1 MALLTQAHPVCASMP
16 RILYR
21 YLLTEIL
28 HPFAVSLLAFTTIV
42 FSGRVMRL
50 VQMIVVKGIGLL
62 DILRAS
68 LYLLPYLLIF
78 TLPMAGTV
86 GIMLALMRL
95 TVDHEIIA
103 MKVSGLSYRQLLTPL
118 LAFSLGV
125 AALTLVLTVY
135 GAPWARRQTQALLGD
150 VVRRR
155 ADLGIQEQV
164 FNSEFRGLMIYVH
177 RVVAVGRQL
186 EGIFL
191 YDSRD
196 REHPQTI
203 YAREGFL
210 AYEPAQ
216 GSLLLKLK
224 DGVIIRWDPGGFKRH
239 TVDFAAYTLPL
250 PLWAGHGPGRS
261 EAEMSI
267 KELRRALA
275 KHPPG
280 SEPYNRAAVEL
291 GQRFAMPVGALI
303 LCLLAV
309 PLGLSPVQH
318 GRTWGLVMGLG
329 VFLTYYV
336 IFTASWRLAVQA
348 KLSPFLAPWS
358 ANLLFAL
365 VALYLWQRTVREK
378 PLLPGVSRLRR

>member
-1 MALLTQAHPVCASMP
+1 MP

-28 HPFAVSLLAFTTIV
+28 HPFVVSLFAFTTIV
-42 FSGRVMRL
+42 FSGRLMRL
-50 VQMIVVKGIGLL
+50 VQLIVVKGIGLG
-62 DILRAS
+62 DILRACV
-68 LYLLPYLLIF
+68 YLLPYLLIF

-103 MKVSGLSYRQLLTPL
+103 LKVSGLSYRQLLAPL
-118 LAFSLGV
+118 LAFSLAV

-135 GAPWARRQTQALLGD
+135 GAPWARRQTQALLSD

-164 FNSEFRGLMIYVH
+164 FNTEFKGLVIYAS
-177 RVVAVGRQL
+177 RVVAVGQQL

-196 REHPQTI
+196 RDNPQTV
-203 YAREGFL
+203 YARQGML
-210 AYEPAQ
+210 AYDPGT
-216 GSLLLKLK
+216 GSLLLKLH
-224 DGVIIRWDPGGFKRH
+224 DGVIIRWDPAGHRRH
-239 TVDFAAYTLPL
+239 TVDFTSYTLPL
-250 PLWAGHGPGRS
+250 PLGGDQAPGRS
-261 EAEMSI
+261 EAEMSV
-267 KELRRALA
+267 KDLRRALA
-275 KHPPG
+275 RHAPG

-291 GQRFAMPVGALI
+291 GQRFALPAGALI

-318 GRTWGLVMGLG
+318 GRTWGLVVGLG
-329 VFLTYYV
+329 VFLTYYI

-348 KLSPFLAPWS
+348 QLSPFLAPWS
-358 ANLLFAL
+358 ANVLFAV
-365 VALYLWQRTVREK
+365 VALYLWRRTVQER
-378 PLLPGVSRLRR
+378 PLLPGSRGRPGGV

>member
-1 MALLTQAHPVCASMP
+1 MP

-42 FSGRVMRL
+42 FSGRLMRL
-50 VQMIVVKGIGLL
+50 VQMIVVKGIGLM

-68 LYLLPYLLIF
+68 FYLLPYLLIF

-118 LAFSLGV
+118 WAFSLAV

-135 GAPWARRQTQALLGD
+135 GAPWARRQTQALLSD
-150 VVRRR
+150 MVRRR

-164 FNSEFRGLMIYVH
+164 FNTEFKGLVIYVS

-191 YDSRD
+191 SDSRD
-196 REHPQTI
+196 RDHPQTI
-203 YAREGFL
+203 YARQGRL
-210 AYEPAQ
+210 AYDPAQ
-216 GSLLLKLK
+216 GSLLLQLT
-224 DGVIIRWDPGGFKRH
+224 DGIIIRWDPVGHRRH
-239 TVDFAAYTLPL
+239 TVDFASYTLPL
-250 PLWAGHGPGRS
+250 PLAGGQPAGRS
-261 EAEMSI
+261 EAEMSL
-267 KELRRALA
+267 KALRQALA

-280 SEPYNRAAVEL
+280 SEPYSRAAVEL
-291 GQRFAMPVGALI
+291 EQRFALPLGALI

-318 GRTWGLVMGLG
+318 GRTWGLVVGLG
-329 VFLTYYV
+329 VFLFYYI

-358 ANLLFAL
+358 ANVLFAL
-365 VALYLWQRTVREK
+365 VALYLWYRTVQEK
-378 PLLPGVSRLRR
+378 PLLPWAGLLRR